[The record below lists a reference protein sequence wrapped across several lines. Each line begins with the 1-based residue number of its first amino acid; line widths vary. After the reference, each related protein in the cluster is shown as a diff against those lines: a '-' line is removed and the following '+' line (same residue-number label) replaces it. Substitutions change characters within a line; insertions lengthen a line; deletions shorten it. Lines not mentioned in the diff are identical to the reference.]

1 MTTLESPRRVIGGVD
16 THGDV
21 HVAAAVDEAGG
32 VLGTSAFATHAS
44 GYRDLH
50 AWLCAFGQLE
60 RVGIEGTGAYGAGLA
75 RHLAHAGVAVL
86 DVERPNRQV
95 RRRQGKSDTLDAIV
109 AARTALSGAAGP
121 AKARAGVVESIRV
134 LLVAHRSATQARNK
148 ALVQMRQL
156 LYCGPDEL
164 RERFAHQRGSAL
176 VTDAARLRPGPHVR
190 DVTTA
195 TKCALKSLAMRIERL
210 DAERGDLLGAIDV
223 LTQEAAPA
231 LRSLRGV
238 GPLIAGTL
246 LVTAGD
252 NPERLKSEAAFA
264 HLCGVA
270 PLEASSGKVS
280 RHRLDRGGDRQA
292 NSALWRVVLVRMTC
306 DQRTRDYVE
315 RRTKE
320 GRSTREVMRCL
331 KRYVARE
338 VYHHLP
344 HD

>member
-1 MTTLESPRRVIGGVD
+1 MD

-21 HVAAAVDEAGG
+21 HVAAALDETGG
-32 VLGTSAFATHAS
+32 VLGTATFSTRAP
-44 GYRDLH
+44 GYRELH
-50 AWLCAFGQLE
+50 AWLCGFGQLA
-60 RVGIEGTGAYGAGLA
+60 RVGVEGTGAYGAGLT
-75 RHLAHAGVAVL
+75 RHLVHVGVVVL

-95 RRRQGKSDTLDAIV
+95 RRRHGKSDTLDAIV

-121 AKARAGVVESIRV
+121 AKARAGAIESIRV
-134 LLVAHRSATQARNK
+134 LLVAHRSATQARSK
-148 ALVQMRQL
+148 ALVQMRHL

-176 VTDAARLRPGPHVR
+176 VTDAARLRPGPHVG

-210 DAERGDLLGAIDV
+210 DAERADLLATIDE

-231 LRSLRGV
+231 LRGLTGV
-238 GPLIAGTL
+238 GPLIAGAL

-280 RHRLDRGGDRQA
+280 RHRLDRGGDRHA

-315 RRTKE
+315 RRTKG

-338 VYHHLP
+338 VYNHLP
-344 HD
+344 RG

>member
-1 MTTLESPRRVIGGVD
+1 MTTLESSRRVFGGVD

-21 HVAAAVDEAGG
+21 HVAAALDEAGG
-32 VLGTSAFATHAS
+32 VLGTATFSTRAP
-44 GYRDLH
+44 GYRELH
-50 AWLCAFGQLE
+50 AWLCGFGQLA
-60 RVGIEGTGAYGAGLA
+60 RVGVEGTGAYGAGLT
-75 RHLAHAGVAVL
+75 RHLVHVGVVVL

-95 RRRQGKSDTLDAIV
+95 RRRHGKSDTLDAIV

-121 AKARAGVVESIRV
+121 AKARAGAIESIRV
-134 LLVAHRSATQARNK
+134 LLVAHRSATQARSK
-148 ALVQMRQL
+148 ALVQMRHL

-176 VTDAARLRPGPHVR
+176 VTDAARLRPGPHVG

-210 DAERGDLLGAIDV
+210 DAERADLLATIDE
-223 LTQEAAPA
+223 LTQEVAPA
-231 LRSLRGV
+231 LRGLTGV
-238 GPLIAGTL
+238 GPLIAGAL

-280 RHRLDRGGDRQA
+280 RHRLDRGGDRHA

-315 RRTKE
+315 RRTKG

-344 HD
+344 RG